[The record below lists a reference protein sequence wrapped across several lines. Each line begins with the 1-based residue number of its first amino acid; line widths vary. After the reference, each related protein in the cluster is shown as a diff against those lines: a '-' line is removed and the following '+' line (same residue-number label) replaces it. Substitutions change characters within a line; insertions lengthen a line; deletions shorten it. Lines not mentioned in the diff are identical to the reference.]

1 MYQKILNAQL
11 TFPSSMSEDAKS
23 LLEGLLT
30 RDADARLGGKSLKKH
45 PFFDKI
51 DWDKLERKEIE
62 APWKPPVETNTD
74 TTQIDE
80 FFKAEKPEY
89 SLVDGSLLDD
99 LDDEDKD
106 IFAGFTYAGT
116 TLLDDKDSED
126 EVDSEEES

>member
-1 MYQKILNAQL
+1 
-11 TFPSSMSEDAKS
+11 MSEEAKS

-30 RDADARLGGKSLKKH
+30 RDADSRLGGKAIKKH
-45 PFFDKI
+45 PFFAKI
-51 DWDKLERKEIE
+51 DWDKLDSKEIE
-62 APWKPPVETNTD
+62 APWKPPVETMTD

-106 IFAGFTYAGT
+106 IFAGFTYAGA
-116 TLLDDKDSED
+116 TLLDDKNSDD
-126 EVDSEEES
+126 VDSDEES